1 MMISLECEECQAKRV
16 KTFNRGQSWLAV
28 GSRGEGGHIMQI
40 DLRLVTLFC
49 DWLLSLWTW
58 KSFEA
63 VH

>member
-1 MMISLECEECQAKRV
+1 MQKANRV

-49 DWLLSLWTW
+49 DWPLSIWTW
-58 KSFEA
+58 KSFET